1 MLAAMVHSCNC
12 SCAWRDVRVNLSRM
26 SVQTGAARAVEVDAQ
41 TRGENPIGIPF
52 R

>member
-1 MLAAMVHSCNC
+1 MVHSCNC
-12 SCAWRDVRVNLSRM
+12 SCAWRRIGMNISRM
-26 SVQTGAARAVEVDAQ
+26 SVQTSAARAGEVAAQ